1 VVAWEPIGN
10 RAPTAAM
17 TSYRCG
23 FRTCSGQRSRRI
35 RCGNRCGNHCGN
47 RRQTTIHAGTG
58 EARSQREWGH
68 MQPLQDVLQPFRKQ
82 LAVSS
87 ILTVGSPGRDTV
99 CDPVLVI
106 CCIDN
111 SMSPLQYGYIPG
123 NGPWRRAV
131 DDCDLRSC
139 TAKLTAILGG
149 QLGGCSRYQ
158 YGLASLLDR

>member
-1 VVAWEPIGN
+1 MVAWEPIGN

-68 MQPLQDVLQPFRKQ
+68 MQHSRTFCNHFV
-82 LAVSS
+82 
-87 ILTVGSPGRDTV
+87 
-99 CDPVLVI
+99 
-106 CCIDN
+106 N
-111 SMSPLQYGYIPG
+111 SWPSV
-123 NGPWRRAV
+123 RF
-131 DDCDLRSC
+131 
-139 TAKLTAILGG
+139 
-149 QLGGCSRYQ
+149 
-158 YGLASLLDR
+158 